1 MAVDLKLLESRAGF
15 ISILVIEIN
24 SRAINFADFLPINS
38 CKKITLAI
46 FNEKKILQNMKFK
59 RVTVASHF
67 YCLDDHKNI

>member
-1 MAVDLKLLESRAGF
+1 MDVDLKLLESRAGF

-46 FNEKKILQNMKFK
+46 FNKKNLAKHEIQE
-59 RVTVASHF
+59 SHSGESF
-67 YCLDDHKNI
+67 LLSR